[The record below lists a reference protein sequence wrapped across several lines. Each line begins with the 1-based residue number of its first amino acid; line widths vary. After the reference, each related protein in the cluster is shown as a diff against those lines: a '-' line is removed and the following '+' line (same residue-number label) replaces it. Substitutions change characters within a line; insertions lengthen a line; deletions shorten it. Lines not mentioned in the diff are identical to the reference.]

1 MAALPGQPVVD
12 FKTLFLAFS
21 KVGLSGFG
29 GVLPFA
35 RRMLVEERR
44 WLSADEFNYLQGLC
58 QFLPGPNV
66 VNLSVVVGS
75 RYGGVGGALAAVI
88 GLLSGPV
95 IVVLLLAQLYD
106 AFGALPAMQGMLRG
120 IAAAGTGLFLATA
133 VRMAMAVRQ
142 KGRFLPFAAFVFIGI
157 AGLRWPLPA
166 VMLGLL
172 PISAALAW
180 WSLGD
185 HGDRR

>member
-1 MAALPGQPVVD
+1 MASPESPQVD
-12 FKTLFLAFS
+12 LKSLFRAFS
-21 KVGLSGFG
+21 AVGLSGFG

-66 VNLSVVVGS
+66 VNLSVVVGA
-75 RYGGVGGALAAVI
+75 RYGGIGGALAAVI

-95 IVVLLLAQLYD
+95 AVVLLLVQFYD
-106 AFGALPAMQGMLRG
+106 AFGALPAIQGMLRG
-120 IAAAGTGLFLATA
+120 VAAAGTGLFLATA
-133 VRMAMAVRQ
+133 VRMAMAITR
-142 KGRFLPFAAFVFIGI
+142 KARFLPFAGLVFLGI
-157 AGLRWPLPA
+157 AWLRWPLPA
-166 VMLGLL
+166 VMLSLL
-172 PISAALAW
+172 PLSAAMGW

-185 HGDRR
+185 HADRR